1 MASPGPN
8 PGTTTKTE
16 AVFISLDVGAAK
28 INYAYTMPHA
38 TYTDL
43 NTDLGITKITNQT
56 SLFYGVN
63 APKPWRATKTTETA
77 TGITTKSSFCS
88 TDKIASLRPKPEYNL
103 QAPKGSLKISGNPN
117 ITTVC
122 ISIPAATGTVK
133 YLWNMK
139 TDVYN
144 LVKTDLG
151 IQKATKADLNDAIR
165 GMSSPSLPTA
175 TKKISGVGR
184 TTFVDPTK
192 LDDAAAKGWTI
203 ENGTIVVV

>member
-1 MASPGPN
+1 
-8 PGTTTKTE
+8 
-16 AVFISLDVGAAK
+16 
-28 INYAYTMPHA
+28 
-38 TYTDL
+38 
-43 NTDLGITKITNQT
+43 
-56 SLFYGVN
+56 
-63 APKPWRATKTTETA
+63 
-77 TGITTKSSFCS
+77 
-88 TDKIASLRPKPEYNL
+88 
-103 QAPKGSLKISGNPN
+103 
-117 ITTVC
+117 
-122 ISIPAATGTVK
+122 
-133 YLWNMK
+133 MK